1 MIAPARRRIVF
12 TSAAEQDVA
21 DAALWYDEHRPG
33 LGEHFLRAIESAA
46 SAAADAPAQYPY
58 VHATLRRILV
68 HRFPYALVFHES
80 QDELIVASCYHL
92 HRDPTVWQSR
102 G

>member
-1 MIAPARRRIVF
+1 MITHAFRRIIF

-33 LGEHFLRAIESAA
+33 LGEHFLRAVHLAA
-46 SAAADAPAQYPY
+46 TAAAEAPAQYPR
-58 VHATLRRILV
+58 VHGALRRVLV
-68 HRFPYALVFHES
+68 HRFPYALVFRES
-80 QDELIVASCYHL
+80 PEELVVASCYHL